1 MIREHTFFE
10 IAATLLP
17 VLLLTGVLT
26 RSLRPPP
33 PGEKVKEWRLHLIV
47 FGVVLGAFA
56 ELSALN
62 AVTTGEASD
71 VARTIVPLA
80 IAFAIAGLGAA
91 IIGPWLVRLAE
102 DHPEWRNHYRLLKAA
117 LILLAVFWCLFT
129 AQLYRSIFKQADA
142 ECVIR
147 TVIDWP
153 GGPDSNI
160 FDQGVVPRQ
169 LALDQIAIFR
179 ARRAA
184 RADGAVAK
192 NERSELEILKLLVD
206 KDVSNW
212 KLENDLDPT
221 GEC

>member
-1 MIREHTFFE
+1 MIRERSFFE

-33 PGEKVKEWRLHLIV
+33 PGEGVKEWRLYLIG

-56 ELSALN
+56 ELSALD
-62 AVTTGEASD
+62 AVTTGEASN

-91 IIGPWLVRLAE
+91 IVGPWLVRLAE
-102 DHPEWRNHYRLLKAA
+102 DHPEWRNYYRVLTAA
-117 LILLAVFWCLFT
+117 LILLAVFWCWST
-129 AQLYRSIFKQADA
+129 VQLYRNIFKLGDA
-142 ECVIR
+142 ECVVR
-147 TVIDWP
+147 KAIDWP

-160 FDQGVVPRQ
+160 FDQGVVPRR
-169 LALDQIAIFR
+169 LALDQVAIFH

-184 RADGAVAK
+184 RTDGTVTK
-192 NERSELEILKLLVD
+192 DERSELGILKLLLNN
-206 KDVSNW
+206 DVNNW
-212 KLENDLDPT
+212 KLELDLRST